1 MWFKIA
7 LTLET
12 WGRILFKKKKPVFTL
27 LLFFYCGTTV
37 YCESMAA
44 SLGPPFRTR
53 AWAGLQI
60 IRSLL
65 SVSLSLFFITIYMI
79 ITLSMVPLSQK
90 RLDFLFFPLS
100 NIQMIHCLTLKC
112 TYGVGIKN
120 PWENLSK
127 WKAMAE
133 TVHWHM
139 ISQHAK
145 CNECDKKGML
155 LGPL

>member
-1 MWFKIA
+1 M
-7 LTLET
+7 
-12 WGRILFKKKKPVFTL
+12 GPNPILKKKPVFTL

-90 RLDFLFFPLS
+90 RLDFLFFSPFQHPNDSLPHLKMHLWGGNKKSLGNPL
-100 NIQMIHCLTLKC
+100 KVKG
-112 TYGVGIKN
+112 YGRNCPLARDFTTCKVQ
-120 PWENLSK
+120 WK
-127 WKAMAE
+127 W
-133 TVHWHM
+133 
-139 ISQHAK
+139 
-145 CNECDKKGML
+145 
-155 LGPL
+155 